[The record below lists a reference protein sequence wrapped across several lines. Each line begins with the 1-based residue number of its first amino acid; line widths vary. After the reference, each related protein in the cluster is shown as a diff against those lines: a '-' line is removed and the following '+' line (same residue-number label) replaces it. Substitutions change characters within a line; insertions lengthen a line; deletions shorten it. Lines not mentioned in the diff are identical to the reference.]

1 MFNKKQLMNEY
12 LSKFPEIESKNW
24 TNEKVKNQMSRE
36 VIKIFFSTNYKST
49 TARMRY
55 LRATLNFVN
64 YIALNTKVKHLDNI
78 KYYHIKEYIL
88 YLLKKEKSNGEK
100 LKEKYINTEINGV
113 LYYFNLIKV
122 NNPKLKRGASFLI
135 QEVKRENAIQ

>member
-24 TNEKVKNQMSRE
+24 NYEKVKNQMSRE

-49 TARMRY
+49 SARMRY
-55 LRATLNFVN
+55 LRATLNFID
-64 YIALNTKVKHLDNI
+64 YIALNTKVKHLSNI

-88 YLLKKEKSNGEK
+88 HLLNKRKSNGEK
-100 LKEKYINTEINGV
+100 
-113 LYYFNLIKV
+113 
-122 NNPKLKRGASFLI
+122 
-135 QEVKRENAIQ
+135 

>member
-24 TNEKVKNQMSRE
+24 TYEKVKNQMSRE
-36 VIKIFFSTNYKST
+36 VIKIFFGTNYKST

-55 LRATLNFVN
+55 MRAMLNFVN
-64 YIALNTKVKHLDNI
+64 YIASNTKVKHLDNI

-88 YLLKKEKSNGEK
+88 HLLNKRKGNGER
-100 LKEKYINTEINGV
+100 LKESYINTEINGV
-113 LYYFNLIKV
+113 LYYFNLMKV
-122 NNPKLKRGASFLI
+122 NNPKLKKGASFLI
-135 QEVKRENAIQ
+135 QEVKREHNI

>member
-24 TNEKVKNQMSRE
+24 NYDKVKNQMSRE

-49 TARMRY
+49 SARMRY
-55 LRATLNFVN
+55 LRATLNFID
-64 YIALNTKVKHLDNI
+64 YIALNTKVKHLSNI

-88 YLLKKEKSNGEK
+88 HLLNKRKSNGEK
-100 LKEKYINTEINGV
+100 LKENYINTEINGV
-113 LYYFNLIKV
+113 LHYFNLVKI
-122 NNPKLKRGASFLI
+122 NNPKLKKGAAYLI
-135 QEVKRENAIQ
+135 QEVKRENAI

>member
-24 TNEKVKNQMSRE
+24 NYEKVKNQMSRE

-49 TARMRY
+49 SARMRY
-55 LRATLNFVN
+55 LRATLNFID
-64 YIALNTKVKHLDNI
+64 YIALNTKVKHLSNI

-88 YLLKKEKSNGEK
+88 HLLNKRKSNGEK
-100 LKEKYINTEINGV
+100 LKENYINTEINGV
-113 LYYFNLIKV
+113 LHYFNLVKI
-122 NNPKLKRGASFLI
+122 NNPKLKKGAAYLI
-135 QEVKRENAIQ
+135 QEVKRENAI

>member
-24 TNEKVKNQMSRE
+24 NYEKVKNQMSRE

-49 TARMRY
+49 SARMRY
-55 LRATLNFVN
+55 LRATLNFID
-64 YIALNTKVKHLDNI
+64 YIALNTKVKHLSNI

-88 YLLKKEKSNGEK
+88 HLLNKRKSNGEK
-100 LKEKYINTEINGV
+100 LKENYINTEINGV
-113 LYYFNLIKV
+113 LHYYNLVKI
-122 NNPKLKRGASFLI
+122 NNPKLKKGAAYLI
-135 QEVKRENAIQ
+135 QEVKRENAI

>member
-24 TNEKVKNQMSRE
+24 NYEKVKNQMSRE

-49 TARMRY
+49 SARMRY
-55 LRATLNFVN
+55 LRATLNFID
-64 YIALNTKVKHLDNI
+64 YIALNTKVKHLSNI

-88 YLLKKEKSNGEK
+88 HLLNKRKSNGEK
-100 LKEKYINTEINGV
+100 LKENYINTEINGV
-113 LYYFNLIKV
+113 LHYFNLVKI
-122 NNPKLKRGASFLI
+122 NNPKLKKGAAYLI
-135 QEVKRENAIQ
+135 HEVKRENAI